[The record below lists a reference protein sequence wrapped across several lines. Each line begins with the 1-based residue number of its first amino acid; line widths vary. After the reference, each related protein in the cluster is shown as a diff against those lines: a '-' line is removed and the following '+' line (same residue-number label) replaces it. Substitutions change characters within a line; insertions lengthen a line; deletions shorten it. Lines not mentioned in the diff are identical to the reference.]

1 MNRSQRARS
10 PRRILVVGLCLSAL
24 ALMTTPATAQS
35 SGDPTSVPWT
45 ELLPPTPA
53 GYEDSASPLCPAGQT
68 RCVDVVIR
76 EMTRRFNP
84 LASRCDHDAVFA
96 LTYLRTTE
104 EYRRS
109 VSDPA
114 FFSDTA
120 HVNHQDV
127 VFAHVYFRA
136 FDAYHRRNGT
146 VPPAWQVAFEA
157 ADSRSVSGSGNLL
170 LGINAHVNR
179 DLPFVL
185 AQIGIATED
194 GDSRKPDHDQVN
206 QFLIRVT
213 EPLVTELSRRF
224 DASIDDSY
232 LDGTTLD
239 ETTLFQLMAAWREG
253 AWRNAERLVN
263 APSPE
268 ARERVANEIEDA
280 AEAQGRL
287 LALQYSYIAPLS
299 GTAERDAFCAANRN
313 TR

>member
-1 MNRSQRARS
+1 MYGLQLIRS
-10 PRRILVVGLCLSAL
+10 PHRVLAVILCLGAL
-24 ALMTTPATAQS
+24 ALMATPAAAQS
-35 SGDPTSVPWT
+35 SQDPASVPWT

-53 GYEDSASPLCPAGQT
+53 GYEDSTSPLCPAGQT

-76 EMTRRFNP
+76 EMTRRFNA
-84 LASRCDHDAVFA
+84 LASRCDHDAVFG

-114 FFSDTA
+114 FFRDTP

-127 VFAHVYFRA
+127 VFADVYFRA
-136 FDAYHRRNGT
+136 YDAWHRGSGT
-146 VPPAWQVAFEA
+146 TPPAWQVAFAA
-157 ADSRSVSGSGNLL
+157 ADSRSVSASGNLI

-185 AQIGIATED
+185 AQIGITTED
-194 GDSRKPDHDQVN
+194 GVSRKPDHDRVN
-206 QFLIRVT
+206 DFLILVT
-213 EPLVTELSRRF
+213 EPLVAELSRRF
-224 DASIDDSY
+224 DPSVDDSY

-239 ETTLFQLMAAWREG
+239 ETSLFQLMAAWREE

-263 APSPE
+263 ATSPGDR
-268 ARERVANEIEDA
+268 ARVAGEIEFA
-280 AEAQGRL
+280 AETKGRL
-287 LALQYSYIAPLS
+287 LALQYAYVSPLS
-299 GTAERDAFCAANRN
+299 GTSGRDAYCAAKRN